1 MHDTYTQSEKLFAE
15 EFDLTEEID
24 SKLQSHIRT
33 TFIKQFQ
40 AYVKDLEVEMKGV
53 CCPELE
59 YHDDYCCMKVKGFN
73 QSLNLAIDKANNF
86 IKYLEQ
92 K

>member
-33 TFIKQFQ
+33 TLIKQFQ
-40 AYVKDLEVEMKGV
+40 AYVK
-53 CCPELE
+53 ELE
-59 YHDDYCCMKVKGFN
+59 GERKNGDGWAVTKFN
-73 QSLNLAIDKANNF
+73 HGIDLAIEKANNF

-92 K
+92 Q